1 MELSGDLSDF
11 ALTDILQILA
21 LSRKTGVL
29 SLKGADYSGKIVL
42 EGGRIAYASCTP
54 GESLYDRLL
63 RERMISPK
71 FSQAVNG
78 QANGNGSRHKI
89 LDYLV
94 TNRVMSMDDL
104 EYAAKRHFR
113 SIISDLLMKDR
124 GKFWIDINQNT
135 GALVPHEIKLRE
147 GLNISE
153 VLLEVAKEND
163 ETESGV
169 TVTAPEEETDE
180 NIEIKLDEEEMRS
193 LQAPTKELGTEP
205 PPSVSGILYSL
216 LMELKTL
223 SFEAEVSLLVMRY
236 ASEISSRG
244 ILFWVKGDELRGWG
258 QFGFKFRLLDR
269 AIDEEVRRLR
279 IPLSETNVL
288 TQVAR
293 TSHPYI
299 GPMPDDSWHEAMVS
313 RLGVG
318 SKGLSGFVLPLA
330 REGQTM
336 FLVYGDDYP
345 GGREMKGVNEL
356 VILSNQASLA
366 LEKFSLERMLSR
378 ETGDLI
384 R

>member
-29 SLKGADYSGKIVL
+29 SLKGGDYSGKIVL

-54 GESLYDRLL
+54 GENLYDRLL
-63 RERMISPK
+63 REGMISPK

-104 EYAAKRHFR
+104 ESAAKVHFR
-113 SIISDLLMKDR
+113 TIITQLLSKER

-135 GALVPHEIKLRE
+135 GALVPHEIKLRD

-153 VLLEVAKEND
+153 VLLEVAKTND
-163 ETESGV
+163 ESDSGYLPPP
-169 TVTAPEEETDE
+169 PEPEDDDQ
-180 NIEIKLDEEEMRS
+180 NIEIKLDEEEMQSVEASTRD
-193 LQAPTKELGTEP
+193 LTLEP
-205 PPSVSGILYSL
+205 PTSVSGILYSL

-244 ILFWVKGDELRGWG
+244 VLFWVKGNELCGLG
-258 QFGFKFRLLDR
+258 QFGFKFRLQDR
-269 AIDEEVRRLR
+269 AIDDEVRKIR
-279 IPLSETNVL
+279 IPLYDSNVL
-288 TQVAR
+288 TRVAR
-293 TSHPYI
+293 SGQPYI
-299 GPMPDDSWHEAMVS
+299 GPMPEDSWHERMLS
-313 RLGVG
+313 RLAAG
-318 SKGLSGFVLPLA
+318 SKDLSGFVLPLVC
-330 REGQTM
+330 EGKTM

-366 LEKFSLERMLSR
+366 LEKFALERLL
-378 ETGDLI
+378 GDTAEA
-384 R
+384 